1 MSDACSVYFTCNK
14 NYYKGVKTQA
24 IKDYSLRFLEMTK
37 HSYSYTEGFL
47 TKSFSRCKAT
57 SFYDEND
64 ELTSKPVGGSNP
76 FDFLPLV
83 CIKKTLMQTPR
94 AVK

>member
-1 MSDACSVYFTCNK
+1 
-14 NYYKGVKTQA
+14 
-24 IKDYSLRFLEMTK
+24 MTT

-83 CIKKTLMQTPR
+83 CLKNIDANSPSCQ
-94 AVK
+94 VKE